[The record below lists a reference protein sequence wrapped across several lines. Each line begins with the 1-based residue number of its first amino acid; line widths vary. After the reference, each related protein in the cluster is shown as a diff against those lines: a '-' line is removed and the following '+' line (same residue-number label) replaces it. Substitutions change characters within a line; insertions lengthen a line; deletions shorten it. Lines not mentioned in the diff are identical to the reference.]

1 MVGHAVVRRHPSS
14 FHHCS
19 VVGPSF
25 TTATLAYKHSGS
37 ENVMRICLVSETWS
51 PEINGVAHTL
61 AQLSREMLARGVSL
75 QLIRP
80 HPAAADAP
88 RRTPGMQSELRV
100 MGMAMPGYR
109 AVRIGLPAARRI
121 QRLWQKQRPDV
132 VYLATQG
139 PLGWSARR
147 VARRMGIPLVAGW
160 HTNFDHYC
168 GDYGVPW
175 LAPALLRALRHFH
188 NGCQATLVPTRQ
200 QAGEL
205 VRQGFERLEVMGRGI
220 EHERF
225 SPALRCSELRRS
237 WGVDEHRPVALHV
250 GRLAAEKNLT
260 LLRETLHA
268 MRSARPDM
276 AQVIVGDGPARRSL
290 EKALPDVH
298 FTGFISP
305 EALARHYASA
315 DLFLF
320 PSLSETWGNVVPEAM
335 ASGLAVVA
343 YRHAAAAE
351 LIDSGIDG
359 VTVPAGDAEAFRTAA
374 VELCQQP
381 ARYAQIGR
389 AARLRTQACRWPA
402 IADTFLAVLEQARE
416 VNHASTR
423 ACGI

>member
-1 MVGHAVVRRHPSS
+1 
-14 FHHCS
+14 
-19 VVGPSF
+19 
-25 TTATLAYKHSGS
+25 
-37 ENVMRICLVSETWS
+37 MRICLVSETWS

-61 AQLSREMLARGVSL
+61 AQLSRELLARGALL

-80 HPAAADAP
+80 HPADADAP
-88 RRTPGMQSELRV
+88 RHTPGMQAELRV
-100 MGMAMPGYR
+100 RGMAMPGYR
-109 AVRIGLPAARRI
+109 AVRIGLPATRRI
-121 QRLWQKQRPDV
+121 ERLWQKQRPDV

-147 VARRMGIPLVAGW
+147 AAIRLAIPVVAGW

-175 LAPALLRALRHFH
+175 LAPALMRTLRHFH
-188 NGCQATLVPTRQ
+188 NGCQATLIPTRQ

-205 VRQGFERLEVMGRGI
+205 SRQGFQRLEVMGRGI
-220 EHERF
+220 DHQRLD
-225 SPALRCSELRRS
+225 PTLRCAKLRRS
-237 WGVDEHRPVALHV
+237 WGADEHRPVVLHV

-268 MRSARPDM
+268 MRSAHPDM

-290 EKALPDVH
+290 EKALPDAH

-305 EALARHYASA
+305 EALAQHYASA

-351 LIDSGIDG
+351 LIDSGVNG
-359 VTVPAGDAEAFRTAA
+359 VTVPAGDAEAFREAA
-374 VELCQQP
+374 VTLCQQP
-381 ARYAQIGR
+381 AHYARLGR
-389 AARLRTQACRWPA
+389 AARRRALCCRWPA
-402 IADTFLAVLEQARE
+402 IADRFLSVLEQSRE
-416 VNHASTR
+416 AADATTHP
-423 ACGI
+423 CGI